1 MISMPQYSYSF
12 QRYEK
17 SRHVRAAIRDKSIS
31 HKHSRELA
39 LAVNNKSIEK
49 AREFLEDVLSKKIA
63 VPYRRYHNEVA
74 HRSNIRDGFCSGRYP
89 HKATSEFLKLLDNLE
104 SNAEYKGMDLDRLK
118 IISVVVHKGTKLKR
132 FTPRAMGRASPKYD
146 TLVHV
151 EMVAIEGRSG

>member
-1 MISMPQYSYSF
+1 VIDMPQYSYSF
-12 QRYEK
+12 ERYEK

-31 HKHSRELA
+31 HKHSREI
-39 LAVNNKSIEK
+39 AVAINNKSIEK
-49 AREFLEDVLSKKIA
+49 AREFLEDVLAKKIA
-63 VPYRRYHNEVA
+63 VPFRRYNNEVA
-74 HRSNIRDGFCSGRYP
+74 HRSNIRDGFSAGRYP
-89 HKATSEFLKLLDNLE
+89 SKSTTEFLKLLDNLE

-118 IISVVVHKGTKLKR
+118 IISVVVHQGTKLKR

>member
-89 HKATSEFLKLLDNLE
+89 QKATSEFLKLLDNLE